1 MSAVLFLISVGIL
14 IIYFNIKYTST
25 LKKNCSLE
33 TSLLII
39 YKVSDYNSYNTSVL
53 ACMSSRGEKILT
65 IVDLFET
72 LYFSIYFLSHSRYL

>member
-33 TSLLII
+33 TFLLII

-72 LYFSIYFLSHSRYL
+72 LYFSIYFLSHSLYL